1 MKNLILAKVVLVASF
16 TLCIYVNYISNAWP
30 LNGFTAGELSDL
42 YPNQFTPAG
51 FTFAVWGVIYL
62 TTIIATGALVLNK
75 SGKIS
80 SNIYY
85 HLTLINILNL
95 FWLICWHYQKVL
107 LSVLVMTALLV
118 ALILLYENVRKTDD
132 GLFVQKALKV
142 MTSFY
147 LSWISVA
154 LIANITALIVKLE
167 LIPGNIF
174 FESVIAAVLLLIAL
188 LICWRVTKRYH
199 DFLHP
204 LILAWASFGVY
215 SKMNQPVFNNNDAVV
230 FTATVV
236 VILSLFISVH
246 HARKSLIQML

>member
-1 MKNLILAKVVLVASF
+1 MKNLILAKLILVASF
-16 TLCIYVNYISNAWP
+16 AFCIYVNYISNAWP

-75 SGKIS
+75 SEKIS

-85 HLTLINILNL
+85 NLTLINILNL
-95 FWLICWHYQKVL
+95 LWLICWHYQKVI

-118 ALILLYENVRKTDD
+118 SLILLYENVRKTDD

-154 LIANITALIVKLE
+154 LIANITALLVKFE
-167 LIPGNIF
+167 VTTGNIF
-174 FESVIAAVLLLIAL
+174 LESIFAAVLLIIAL
-188 LICWRVTKRYH
+188 IICWWVTKRYH

-230 FTATVV
+230 FTAITV
-236 VILSLFISVH
+236 VILSLIISVNY
-246 HARKSLIQML
+246 ARKSLIQML